1 MHTEQTDLYE
11 AIKKYDRAGVLALLK
26 KNALSEI
33 EDEQER
39 EKLIADMIALKSH
52 DIIKEL
58 EKQIKFFTAEMF
70 RLDMT
75 NYHNRTFMKEV
86 FLKYGRKFDLGNKE
100 MLPWLMKM
108 ACLSDCRQMAEKVLK
123 TAEGNQY
130 LCYLADADDHV
141 FQAAKCVSVDYI
153 PPEITIRFLVETA
166 KQKDGVKR
174 LRFLKRNGFN
184 LRTMDIQENT
194 PVSTLEQVLR
204 QKPKNKAEIMQQ
216 NVCREALKR
225 LKEAEEKEKIHF
237 SGKEVKSFAAMLI
250 ILAVVAVGIWLAVH
264 HDNKKDESADSSN
277 QTSAGNESS
286 ADSSDTSEDS
296 DTSGNTLSTD
306 TSIAIKNGDTVN
318 IDYVGT
324 VDGVEFDGGNTNGT
338 GTDLTIGS
346 GQYIDD
352 FEEQLIGAH
361 VGDTVEVNVTFPDN
375 YGNEELNGKD
385 AVFEVVING
394 IYE

>member
-39 EKLIADMIALKSH
+39 EKLIADIIALKSH

-264 HDNKKDESADSSN
+264 HDNKKDERLTNFRLLVSWKAYKDLN
-277 QTSAGNESS
+277 L
-286 ADSSDTSEDS
+286 EDR
-296 DTSGNTLSTD
+296 LW
-306 TSIAIKNGDTVN
+306 
-318 IDYVGT
+318 YV
-324 VDGVEFDGGNTNGT
+324 
-338 GTDLTIGS
+338 
-346 GQYIDD
+346 QKM
-352 FEEQLIGAH
+352 H
-361 VGDTVEVNVTFPDN
+361 VK
-375 YGNEELNGKD
+375 L
-385 AVFEVVING
+385 
-394 IYE
+394 